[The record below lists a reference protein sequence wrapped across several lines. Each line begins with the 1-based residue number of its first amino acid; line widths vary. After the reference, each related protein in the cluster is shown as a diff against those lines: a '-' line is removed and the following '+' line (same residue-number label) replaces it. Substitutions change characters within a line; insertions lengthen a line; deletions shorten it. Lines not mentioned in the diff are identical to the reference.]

1 MKFTYK
7 LRIKANLRITNVKTI
22 RKFVEMVFVTGG
34 TGLLGTHVLYELLKS
49 GKQVR
54 ALKRPGSDLLQ
65 VIRTFSYYTSAP
77 EQLFSKVQWVEGDLD
92 DIYSLLEA
100 MEGVDEVYHC
110 AAIVSF
116 DPKDVQAILKV
127 NIEGTTNVVN
137 AAIEKKIKKFCHVS
151 SIAAIG
157 TSEGSITEETYW
169 KSSPDNSIYS
179 ISKYG
184 AEREV
189 WRAAEEGLN
198 VVVVNP
204 SVIIGPG
211 DWKGVGTKMFRT
223 AYNGLLFYTD
233 GVTGFVDARDVA
245 GVMVRL
251 MESKICGQRFIVS
264 SENIGF
270 RKFFELACAC
280 FKKPLPSVKAGALL
294 SGIAWRI
301 EKFKSAISGY
311 SPLITKETARAA
323 HKTKYYS
330 NDKVK
335 KALNYNFIPVD
346 ESIRETCRLF
356 LLDTK
361 N

>member
-1 MKFTYK
+1 
-7 LRIKANLRITNVKTI
+7 
-22 RKFVEMVFVTGG
+22 MVFVTGG
-34 TGLLGTHVLYELLKS
+34 TGLLGAHVLYDLLKS

-54 ALKRPGSDLLQ
+54 ALKRPGSNLPQ
-65 VIRTFSYYTSAP
+65 VIKTFSYYTSEAK
-77 EQLFSKVQWVEGDLD
+77 QLFSKVEWVDGDLE
-92 DIYSLLEA
+92 DIYGLLEA
-100 MEGVDEVYHC
+100 MDGIDEVYHC

-116 DPKDVQAILKV
+116 DPKDAQAILRG
-127 NIEGTTNVVN
+127 NIDGTTNMVN
-137 AAIEKKIKKFCHVS
+137 AAIEKGIKKFCHVS

-157 TSEGSITEETYW
+157 TSESSITEETYW
-169 KSSPDNSIYS
+169 KSSPENSIYS

-211 DWKGVGTKMFRT
+211 DWGGVGTKMSRT
-223 AYNGLLFYTD
+223 AYKGLLFYTD
-233 GVTGFVDARDVA
+233 GVTGFVDVRDVA
-245 GVMVRL
+245 SIMLKL
-251 MESKICGQRFIVS
+251 MESKISNQRFIVS

-270 RKFFELACAC
+270 RQYFELACTC
-280 FKKPLPSVKAGALL
+280 FKKRIPFIKAGVVL
-294 SGIAWRI
+294 SDIAWRV
-301 EKFKSAISGY
+301 EKLKSSISSY
-311 SPLITKETARAA
+311 SPLITKETSRAA
-323 HKTKYYS
+323 HKKKNYS
-330 NDKVK
+330 NDKVRT
-335 KALNYNFIPVD
+335 ALKYNFIPIE